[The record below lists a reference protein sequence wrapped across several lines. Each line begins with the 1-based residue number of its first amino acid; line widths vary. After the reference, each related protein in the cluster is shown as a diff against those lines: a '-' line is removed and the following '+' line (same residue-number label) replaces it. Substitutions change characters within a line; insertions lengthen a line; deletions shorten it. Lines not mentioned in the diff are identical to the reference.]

1 MPSPSPSL
9 PVSASPGLPPDPAI
23 TLLNQK
29 NLATALGVP
38 AAYVSAM
45 VFSGFPMPGGRATIN
60 EALEWRRANP
70 KFNASSARKKVTA

>member
-29 NLATALGVP
+29 QLAAALGVRP
-38 AAYVSAM
+38 PYVSAM
-45 VFSGFPMPGGRATIN
+45 AFSGFPMPGRRATVQQ
-60 EALEWRRANP
+60 ALTWLQDHP
-70 KFNASSARKKVTA
+70 KFTASSARKKVTA